1 MKKGHKMNNSN
12 KKLHQ
17 PNKQSNQSTY
27 VQFFFWMVCEL
38 KVHKW
43 IHFDNTKPL
52 NIHL

>member
-27 VQFFFWMVCEL
+27 VQFFF
-38 KVHKW
+38 
-43 IHFDNTKPL
+43 L
-52 NIHL
+52 NGMRIKSAQMNSFW